1 MPYVCFNN
9 YTQMKRVIYI
19 AFVAA
24 GLLTVSCSK
33 ENIQPNNVDSDAL
46 PVWRSSSDGGSV
58 LLPILTTTVKK
69 TQEDEINVRI
79 EIGSLAEAGLFFW
92 NTMGSVPYILI
103 NLLYRSKSY

>member
-58 LLPILTTTVKK
+58 
-69 TQEDEINVRI
+69 DEGTIVDDGTITDPNNDRD
-79 EIGSLAEAGLFFW
+79 ENARRR
-92 NTMGSVPYILI
+92 N
-103 NLLYRSKSY
+103 